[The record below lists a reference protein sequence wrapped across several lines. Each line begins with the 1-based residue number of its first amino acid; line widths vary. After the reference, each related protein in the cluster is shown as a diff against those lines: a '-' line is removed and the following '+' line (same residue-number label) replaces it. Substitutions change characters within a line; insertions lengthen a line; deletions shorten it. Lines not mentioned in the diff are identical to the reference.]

1 MEGRG
6 AYNRSSCV
14 QATGSSAAVPLF
26 EKAASLVQLP
36 SAADPVVIAD
46 YGSSEG
52 HNSLEPLTAAIA
64 VLRRRIGPERAESS
78 LSFAICSL
86 IPSKAE
92 ESPRS
97 AARTADENSTA
108 FSSRIVCRMRSLS
121 ISKNAEMHQLPASRT
136 KSSVHQP
143 SAGAPLSAAARAH
156 R

>member
-36 SAADPVVIAD
+36 SAAGPVVIAD

-64 VLRRRIGPERAESS
+64 VLRRRIGPERAIWVVHTD
-78 LSFAICSL
+78 LPGNDLPPCFGCLRPIQAAIYGE
-86 IPSKAE
+86 IPL
-92 ESPRS
+92 
-97 AARTADENSTA
+97 
-108 FSSRIVCRMRSLS
+108 FFY
-121 ISKNAEMHQLPASRT
+121 
-136 KSSVHQP
+136 
-143 SAGAPLSAAARAH
+143 
-156 R
+156 